1 MNKEISLSDKYTV
14 REGKIFLTGIQAL
27 VRLPLIQKEID
38 ERNNL
43 NTGGFISGYKGSPLG
58 GYDLELQRA
67 AKYLNEKSIVHQPG
81 LNEELGATAVWGS
94 QQGEFK
100 GRGEKDGVFG
110 IWYGKGP
117 GMDRTMDVFKHA
129 NAAGSSKHGGVL
141 AIAGDD
147 HGAKSSTLPHQ
158 SDHNFM
164 SAFMPYL
171 YPAGVEEIIRYGLLG
186 IEMSR
191 FSGCWTGFIIV
202 SAVAYSCKTYYISMD
217 QEEILTPSVKFMNE
231 YAVLTINII

>member
-1 MNKEISLSDKYTV
+1 
-14 REGKIFLTGIQAL
+14 
-27 VRLPLIQKEID
+27 
-38 ERNNL
+38 
-43 NTGGFISGYKGSPLG
+43 
-58 GYDLELQRA
+58 
-67 AKYLNEKSIVHQPG
+67 
-81 LNEELGATAVWGS
+81 
-94 QQGEFK
+94 
-100 GRGEKDGVFG
+100 
-110 IWYGKGP
+110 
-117 GMDRTMDVFKHA
+117 MDRTMDVFKHA

-191 FSGCWTGFIIV
+191 FSGCWTGFKIV
-202 SAVAYSCKTYYISMD
+202 SDVADSGK
-217 QEEILTPSVKFMNE
+217 LTTHLSSKQK
-231 YAVLTINII
+231 Y